1 MQFRILGPAEI
12 FDEAR
17 QRRVQL
23 NSPKQRMLLGALLAR
38 LGTPVPTDLLIREL
52 WGGDAPDK
60 VGNALQAHV
69 SRLRQVLI
77 EAEPAR
83 ANAPRLVARG
93 TGYLLQARPDE
104 IDSSHFR
111 MEVIRARRLV
121 ASDPRTAYSLLCKA
135 LKLWRG
141 PALDGGAGGPLCAG
155 AAAQLEEERL
165 RALEDRYDAALR
177 LGLQWQ
183 VVGQLEELVTTHPG
197 RERFHE
203 QLAVALKRCG
213 REVEEPAGAG
223 RERGRPSGER
233 GLAPVSLL
241 SARSR
246 QLAPDADRSGQ
257 RGQPRQP
264 GDALPATGAA
274 ATAVTGARTGAQ
286 TGRSAAA
293 RSGGDHPAT
302 LEILQLRLQIEQLIC
317 EQESLR
323 AAVEHLTAL
332 VAQREPGHH
341 LAAVRDDLPYELP
354 YQGRSGTS
362 SAGTG

>member
-38 LGTPVPTDLLIREL
+38 LGAPVPTDLLIREL

-60 VGNALQAHV
+60 AVNALQAHV

-83 ANAPRLVARG
+83 ANAPRLIARG
-93 TGYLLQARPDE
+93 AGYLLQARPDE

-111 MEVIRARRLV
+111 LEVIRARRLV

-203 QLAVALKRCG
+203 QLAVALERCG
-213 REVEEPAGAG
+213 RKVEEPAGAA
-223 RERGRPSGER
+223 RERGRPGGER
-233 GLAPVSLL
+233 GLAPVALL

-246 QLAPDADRSGQ
+246 QLASADRSA
-257 RGQPRQP
+257 P
-264 GDALPATGAA
+264 
-274 ATAVTGARTGAQ
+274 
-286 TGRSAAA
+286 A
-293 RSGGDHPAT
+293 RSGGDLPGAPEN
-302 LEILQLRLQIEQLIC
+302 LELRLQIEQLIC
-317 EQESLR
+317 EQQSLR

-341 LAAVRDDLPYELP
+341 LAAVRDDLPY
-354 YQGRSGTS
+354 QGRSGTG